1 MLLIALLPGK
11 LPDRQQVFYS
21 SPIQLAHY
29 ARVKLNEYNAVAY
42 PNWLIPK
49 KHKPENLNCPH
60 PHLVELESLENSK
73 KSLKALFTQL
83 VIDGNQDNLTWP
95 DVFPHILKTMVTER
109 VHCLY
114 RKQEAS
120 LLKEFGT
127 PFATLMGLINNQI
140 SVVNQKRIKE
150 IIDKITP
157 KERHPTGENTTAV
170 LQSTQ
175 LPWRTEHTHGDVP
188 GQVPRNVRDSTIK
201 TLSPPSVPKNVV
213 PSKSL

>member
-11 LPDRQQVFYS
+11 LPDIQQVSHF

-29 ARVKLNEYNAVAY
+29 ARVRLNEYNAVAY
-42 PNWLIPK
+42 PNGPTSK
-49 KHKPENLNCPH
+49 KHKPENLNRPH

-95 DVFPHILKTMVTER
+95 DIFPRILETEVTER
-109 VHCLY
+109 VRCLY

-127 PFATLMGLINNQI
+127 LFATLMDLIIN
-140 SVVNQKRIKE
+140 
-150 IIDKITP
+150 
-157 KERHPTGENTTAV
+157 
-170 LQSTQ
+170 
-175 LPWRTEHTHGDVP
+175 
-188 GQVPRNVRDSTIK
+188 
-201 TLSPPSVPKNVV
+201 
-213 PSKSL
+213 

>member
-1 MLLIALLPGK
+1 MYVGDESTSDMILLIALLPGK
-11 LPDRQQVFYS
+11 LPDTQQVSHF

-29 ARVKLNEYNAVAY
+29 ARVRLNEHIVMAY
-42 PNWLIPK
+42 PNGLNPR
-49 KHKPENLNCPH
+49 KHNPGNVHHPH

-73 KSLKALFTQL
+73 KSLEAYFNQL

-95 DVFPHILKTMVTER
+95 DVFPRILETMVSER
-109 VHCLY
+109 VRCHY

-127 PFATLMGLINNQI
+127 PFAALGLINKQI
-140 SVVNQKRIKE
+140 SIVNQKRIKE

-175 LPWRTEHTHGDVP
+175 LPWRTEHTRGDVP
-188 GQVPRNVRDSTIK
+188 GQVQKVWKWR
-201 TLSPPSVPKNVV
+201 
-213 PSKSL
+213 